1 MATQETVLQDPPP
14 VRTRRGWTRYIVIAL
29 VLLLATSALAY
40 WRSQARYESTDDA
53 QIDGRVYPISS
64 RIGGTVSRLLVE
76 DNQLVQAGTVLV
88 QIDPRDY
95 DVAVARAKA
104 DLAEAEAR
112 LSADTTQVPITSAT
126 TSSVLSSLQAGVAEQ
141 KANLAAAEQ
150 AVAAA
155 RARRESVQALVR
167 QAAANAERA
176 AKDLERMKSL
186 VAKEEISQ
194 QQYDASVAAS
204 TALHA
209 QVDSAEAQVREAEQG
224 IRVAQAQLAQQVAR
238 VGRAEADVRAAL
250 TGPQQVSMSQAQARS
265 QSAKVLQMKAALA
278 QTELNLEH
286 ATVKAPV
293 SGIVSQKN
301 VEIGVVVAP
310 GQPLLAIV
318 PLDQLW
324 VTANFKESQI
334 ARMRPGQPVS
344 IEVDTFKGRDFK
356 GRIQSI
362 AAATGAR
369 FSILPPE
376 NATGN
381 FVKVVQRIPVKIFF
395 EPGQDPEHLLR
406 PGMSATPTVDT
417 R

>member
-1 MATQETVLQDPPP
+1 
-14 VRTRRGWTRYIVIAL
+14 
-29 VLLLATSALAY
+29 
-40 WRSQARYESTDDA
+40 
-53 QIDGRVYPISS
+53 
-64 RIGGTVSRLLVE
+64 
-76 DNQLVQAGTVLV
+76 
-88 QIDPRDY
+88 
-95 DVAVARAKA
+95 
-104 DLAEAEAR
+104 
-112 LSADTTQVPITSAT
+112 
-126 TSSVLSSLQAGVAEQ
+126 
-141 KANLAAAEQ
+141 
-150 AVAAA
+150 
-155 RARRESVQALVR
+155 
-167 QAAANAERA
+167 
-176 AKDLERMKSL
+176 
-186 VAKEEISQ
+186 
-194 QQYDASVAAS
+194 VAAS

-209 QVDSAEAQVREAEQG
+209 QVESAEAQVREAEQG
-224 IRVAQAQLAQQVAR
+224 IRVAQAQLEQQVAR
-238 VGRAEADVRAAL
+238 VARAEADVRAAL
-250 TGPQQVSMSQAQARS
+250 TGPQQVSMSQAQAQS

-286 ATVKAPV
+286 ATIKAPV

-381 FVKVVQRIPVKIFF
+381 FVKVVQRIPVKIVF

-406 PGMSATPTVDT
+406 PGMSATPAVDT